1 MFWMTL
7 SLSHEWFSHQTS
19 FSVLTLPRQQPA
31 HALDEDIFDQTY
43 FSQQRE
49 LIIDAYSGV
58 RTLRLLFANHLR
70 VKGYEVPVWLYKGEI
85 CTYQESQGRLIQAGF
100 LCHS

>member
-7 SLSHEWFSHQTS
+7 SLSHEWFSHQPS

-49 LIIDAYSGV
+49 LIIDA
-58 RTLRLLFANHLR
+58 
-70 VKGYEVPVWLYKGEI
+70 
-85 CTYQESQGRLIQAGF
+85 
-100 LCHS
+100 